1 MNARIKYMDDIYLK
15 MCPKT
20 PQLYFNENLR
30 ICLFHNYCL
39 GDLKLVR
46 DFFFASYLALLRLLK

>member
-1 MNARIKYMDDIYLK
+1 MNARIRYMDDIYLK

-46 DFFFASYLALLRLLK
+46 DFFFLLPTLL